1 MCTLGLQGD
10 PFKTLFVGRIS
21 YDATEKKLR
30 REFEEYGP
38 IKSIRLVN
46 EKRSGARPAL
56 VTEKYGQTMSFHM
69 VVHLLLS
76 NGLVV
81 VSVCIHG
88 MCSYSF
94 GSMPSAGHIS
104 RQGSC
109 YQHECQVWSRALQ
122 QMRIPYP
129 ASKSRREIDGDLNV
143 QASRGDMPLLN
154 MSTRTT

>member
-56 VTEKYGQTMSFHM
+56 VTEKYGQTMSFT
-69 VVHLLLS
+69 
-76 NGLVV
+76 
-81 VSVCIHG
+81 
-88 MCSYSF
+88 
-94 GSMPSAGHIS
+94 
-104 RQGSC
+104 
-109 YQHECQVWSRALQ
+109 W
-122 QMRIPYP
+122 
-129 ASKSRREIDGDLNV
+129 
-143 QASRGDMPLLN
+143 
-154 MSTRTT
+154 